1 MLKNVARQ
9 GKARI
14 MDMKK
19 NKIRVSVILAL
30 IMALGMCVSVFAANG
45 YDSTVD
51 PLVTLSYLN
60 DVFMPQMYEQMQ
72 ALAQGGSV
80 GGSAGNTD
88 SSLTAINDDIQS
100 LQARIAALE
109 AQASANGSSE
119 NSGNSQGSTAITA
132 DTTFKA
138 IEVKKGQTIYAVG
151 GSCELVLRSG
161 SARIVSPFTGD
172 NAQGLADFT
181 GGKDLQ
187 NGENVPSNHLLLI
200 PRGDDGRGITV
211 TSSSAWIMVRG
222 EYKIGN

>member
-1 MLKNVARQ
+1 
-9 GKARI
+9 
-14 MDMKK
+14 MKK

-30 IMALGMCVSVFAANG
+30 VLALGMCVSVFAANG

-80 GGSAGNTD
+80 GSGVGSAD

-109 AQASANGSSE
+109 AQGSANGSG
-119 NSGNSQGSTAITA
+119 NVSGGDTVVA
-132 DTTFKA
+132 DTTFTVL
-138 IEVKKGQTIYAVG
+138 ELKKGQTVYAVG

-211 TSSSAWIMVRG
+211 TSPSAWIMVRG

>member
-1 MLKNVARQ
+1 
-9 GKARI
+9 
-14 MDMKK
+14 MKK

-30 IMALGMCVSVFAANG
+30 ILALGMCVSVFAANG

-80 GGSAGNTD
+80 GSGTGSAD
-88 SSLTAINDDIQS
+88 SSLTAINDELLS

-109 AQASANGSSE
+109 ANGSGSGDS
-119 NSGNSQGSTAITA
+119 SGNTSGGTTVVA
-132 DTTFKA
+132 DTTF
-138 IEVKKGQTIYAVG
+138 EVLELKQGQTIYAVG

-211 TSSSAWIMVRG
+211 TSPSAWIMVRG